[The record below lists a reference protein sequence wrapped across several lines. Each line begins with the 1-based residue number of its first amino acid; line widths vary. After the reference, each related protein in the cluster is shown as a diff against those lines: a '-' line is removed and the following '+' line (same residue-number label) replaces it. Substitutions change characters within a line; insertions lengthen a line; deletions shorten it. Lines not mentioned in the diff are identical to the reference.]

1 MRYIVINHFT
11 DLQDN
16 NRKYKEGDIYPREGY
31 EPSAERID
39 ELSTDKNKLRK
50 ILIVPEKAEEVISD
64 SEFVDTAEDV
74 LEEET
79 EDAEEVEA
87 EEEKPKK
94 RSGRKKSE

>member
-16 NRKYKEGDIYPREGY
+16 NRKYKEGDIYPRDGY

-39 ELSTDKNKLRK
+39 ELSSDKNKLRK
-50 ILIVPEKAEEVISD
+50 SLIIPEAEDDVISD
-64 SEFVDTAEDV
+64 SEFVDTAEAV
-74 LEEET
+74 SEEET

-94 RSGRKKSE
+94 RSGRKKS